1 MDHVVEI
8 ITAACD
14 KKFTDGQIA
23 KFHGKVCV
31 CLSEMIHEVGKCVF
45 INVG

>member
-1 MDHVVEI
+1 VEV

-31 CLSEMIHEVGKCVF
+31 CLSEMIHEVRYLLISFHSSV
-45 INVG
+45 V